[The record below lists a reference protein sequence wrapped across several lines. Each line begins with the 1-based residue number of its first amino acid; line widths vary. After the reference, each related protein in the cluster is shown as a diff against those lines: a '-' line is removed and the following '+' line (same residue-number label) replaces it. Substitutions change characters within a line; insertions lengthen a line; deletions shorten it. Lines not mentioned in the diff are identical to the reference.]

1 MKHYPSILL
10 FIFTPIHIHTYL
22 LNVEPRNLLFLKTY
36 NTDFEDIIIVFTNQ
50 NGRLLEREDKFSFNS
65 S

>member
-10 FIFTPIHIHTYL
+10 FIFTHIYIHTYL

-36 NTDFEDIIIVFTNQ
+36 NTEFEDIIIAFTNQ
-50 NGRLLEREDKFSFNS
+50 NGRLLEREDKFNFTS